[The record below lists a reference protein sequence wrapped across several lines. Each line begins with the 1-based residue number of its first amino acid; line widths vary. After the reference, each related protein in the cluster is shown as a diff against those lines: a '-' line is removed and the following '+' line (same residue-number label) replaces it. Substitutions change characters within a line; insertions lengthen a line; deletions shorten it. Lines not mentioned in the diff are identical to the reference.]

1 MADARRPIYQPYQP
15 FQFEVI
21 NRRPAMYIPTSTTEE
36 TISIDTVDEFVK
48 PSKIYKNKSKPAR
61 VTRKSEKKDKTVAE
75 EMDMN
80 DYVQFKSKNKKPEKQ
95 NDLPLKNVEMK
106 NLDEMLNTQS
116 IVDYLELN

>member
-1 MADARRPIYQPYQP
+1 MCQHTSSSKMADARRPIYQPYQP

-21 NRRPAMYIPTSTTEE
+21 NRRPAMYIPTSTTEK
-36 TISIDTVDEFVK
+36 IFLSIQLTNLLNLLKFIK
-48 PSKIYKNKSKPAR
+48 QSKPAR

-80 DYVQFKSKNKKPEKQ
+80 DYLQFKSKNKKPEKQ

-106 NLDEMLNTQS
+106 IWMRC
-116 IVDYLELN
+116 